1 MKIGYN
7 GACTQHTSL
16 EQDVTIAARAGY
28 DFLEIRS
35 DKLEKYLKK
44 NTVDD
49 LRELFRSH
57 QIRPLSINSVEEPF
71 FRSQSEEE
79 VLLKK
84 FGQWV
89 DIAAQIQCPY
99 IVVVPNQRVS
109 DMPDP
114 ETIRG
119 EAVRMLRILAEQAEK
134 IGVKVA
140 FEFLGFR
147 DCMVNTLEQAETI
160 RKETDKDSVG
170 LVVDAFH
177 FHAGGSRLEDLKG
190 MDASNLYIFH
200 INDAENRPKDSLTDA
215 HRLFPGLGVIPL
227 RVMLRALREIGY
239 DGPVSVELFRP
250 EYWEMEPGQVAS
262 KALTHT
268 REVIASLEDPT
279 H

>member
-1 MKIGYN
+1 VKIGYN
-7 GACTQHTSL
+7 GACTRHTSL
-16 EQDVTIAARAGY
+16 EQDVAIAARTGY
-28 DFLEIRS
+28 EFLEIRS
-35 DKLEKYLKK
+35 DKLEKYLTT

-49 LRELFRSH
+49 LREVFRSH
-57 QIRPLSINSVEEPF
+57 RIRPLSINSVEEPF
-71 FRSQSEEE
+71 FRSRSEEE

-99 IVVVPNQRVS
+99 IVVVPNQGVS
-109 DMPDP
+109 DMPDL
-114 ETIRG
+114 ETIRR
-119 EAVRMLRILAEQAEK
+119 EAVRMLRILAELAEK
-134 IGVKVA
+134 SGVKVA

-160 RKETDKDSVG
+160 RRETAKDSVG

-177 FHAGGSRLEDLKG
+177 FHAGGSRLADLHEL
-190 MDASNLYIFH
+190 DPSNLYIFH

-227 RVMLRALREIGY
+227 REMLHALREIGY

-250 EYWEMEPGQVAS
+250 EYWEMEPKQVINN
-262 KALTHT
+262 ALTHT